1 MNNPGHPSEVRPSPS
16 ESSGVLRHFAPLLA
30 GPWPLAILLLLA
42 ILPYAG
48 ILRNDF
54 AYMYDDKAQ
63 ILDNPYVHGFGHLR
77 EVLTTSV
84 WSYAGA
90 QALNSYYRPVMTL
103 GFLICYWV
111 FGPSAWGFHLV
122 SLLLHAAVVL
132 MLFLFAARLFRDRG
146 AAFATAALFALHPI
160 HSEPVAW
167 ISAVTDLEVTFFFL
181 LTFTCYLMLE
191 GRRGRALFAMQA
203 ATGLSFLLAL
213 LSKEQALTLVF
224 LAIIFEHFCR
234 DDRTETPRSGKVGRY
249 ALLGLLAVA
258 YVLARVFALGAF
270 APAASMRHLTMAE
283 TLLSALALLG
293 RYSAKLL
300 WPVHLSAFYVFRVS
314 NHLWEPQVLGG
325 VATLI
330 VCALGFASLRKKSRP
345 ASFGILWLLATLAPV
360 LNAGWMGPYVQ
371 ADRYLYLPSVG
382 FCLTVGWVVAALWR
396 RVFAQRPVWRWAAA
410 AGMCAV
416 AAFCI
421 VRIVTRIPDWRD
433 DVTLISCTLV
443 DEPNEFILHDALGDA
458 YWIRGREAPAEN
470 EWKEALRINPAFVRP
485 VNALG
490 ALYAKQRRYG
500 EAEEYLE
507 RATTLT
513 PGDPVAHMNLG
524 SLYAET
530 GKPDRA
536 EQEFQAA
543 VTVAP
548 MNFTAHNLLGKLY
561 FDSNRLTEAEQQFRQ
576 SLACE
581 PNLAAYDH
589 LGYIYSRS
597 GDRDRAE
604 QAFRAALAIDPSDSH
619 AHFNLG
625 LIYAA
630 TGRNAQAAEELQAAL
645 AADPNNSEIRTAL
658 EKLRH

>member
-1 MNNPGHPSEVRPSPS
+1 MNNPGQPSEVRPSPS

-160 HSEPVAW
+160 HTEPVAW

-249 ALLGLLAVA
+249 ALLG
-258 YVLARVFALGAF
+258 
-270 APAASMRHLTMAE
+270 
-283 TLLSALALLG
+283 
-293 RYSAKLL
+293 
-300 WPVHLSAFYVFRVS
+300 
-314 NHLWEPQVLGG
+314 
-325 VATLI
+325 
-330 VCALGFASLRKKSRP
+330 
-345 ASFGILWLLATLAPV
+345 
-360 LNAGWMGPYVQ
+360 
-371 ADRYLYLPSVG
+371 
-382 FCLTVGWVVAALWR
+382 
-396 RVFAQRPVWRWAAA
+396 
-410 AGMCAV
+410 
-416 AAFCI
+416 
-421 VRIVTRIPDWRD
+421 
-433 DVTLISCTLV
+433 
-443 DEPNEFILHDALGDA
+443 
-458 YWIRGREAPAEN
+458 
-470 EWKEALRINPAFVRP
+470 
-485 VNALG
+485 
-490 ALYAKQRRYG
+490 
-500 EAEEYLE
+500 
-507 RATTLT
+507 
-513 PGDPVAHMNLG
+513 
-524 SLYAET
+524 
-530 GKPDRA
+530 
-536 EQEFQAA
+536 
-543 VTVAP
+543 
-548 MNFTAHNLLGKLY
+548 
-561 FDSNRLTEAEQQFRQ
+561 
-576 SLACE
+576 
-581 PNLAAYDH
+581 
-589 LGYIYSRS
+589 
-597 GDRDRAE
+597 
-604 QAFRAALAIDPSDSH
+604 
-619 AHFNLG
+619 
-625 LIYAA
+625 
-630 TGRNAQAAEELQAAL
+630 
-645 AADPNNSEIRTAL
+645 
-658 EKLRH
+658 